1 MGESLKHFT
10 SRREISTD
18 KNARKSHSR
27 KTRIKSTGDLF
38 KSWKKADSMAADI
51 AFIRSR
57 FPMHDQFRAHYDS
70 FRNLVRTLFRTKMRD
85 ENIELFTD
93 SDGHLRARKGSALRH
108 FFSSRLALHHRT
120 VKDTMPFFIITL
132 AFFITSAV
140 AGYSVITHF
149 SRYGEFFIPQN
160 IQEDLSKGILWTN
173 VLSDD
178 PVSGGSFIIL
188 NNIVV
193 SMKTFGFGIIAGLP
207 SALLVLFNGWH
218 LGSTFAATHQF
229 GMASSLLQFVLNHGV
244 MEISVIL
251 FSGAL
256 GLRLG
261 LSFFSMPKGSR
272 LAFFS
277 SRFWESVNSMVIFC
291 LWLFVCGIIESQV
304 SPHMANTKP
313 HSLMIPASILIGISV
328 VLLYILI
335 HHGVRYGRK

>member
-229 GMASSLLQFVLNHGV
+229 GMASSLLQFV
-244 MEISVIL
+244 
-251 FSGAL
+251 
-256 GLRLG
+256 
-261 LSFFSMPKGSR
+261 
-272 LAFFS
+272 
-277 SRFWESVNSMVIFC
+277 
-291 LWLFVCGIIESQV
+291 
-304 SPHMANTKP
+304 
-313 HSLMIPASILIGISV
+313 
-328 VLLYILI
+328 
-335 HHGVRYGRK
+335 